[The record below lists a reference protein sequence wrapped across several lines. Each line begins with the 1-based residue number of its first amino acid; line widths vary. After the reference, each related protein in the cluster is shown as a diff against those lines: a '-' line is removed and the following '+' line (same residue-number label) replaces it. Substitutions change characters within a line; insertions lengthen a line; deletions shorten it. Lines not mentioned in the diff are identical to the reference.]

1 MNSEMYF
8 DPVGLGQDMDE
19 HSGQPPKDHY
29 ARVTK
34 VRNTMAPST
43 SKSSFKKNN
52 SQLYLAGPPQ
62 TSNMRVI
69 NKNVSTPFL
78 QDSYTYS

>member
-8 DPVGLGQDMDE
+8 DPVGLNQDVDE

-43 SKSSFKKNN
+43 SKGSFQKNN
-52 SQLYLAGPPQ
+52 SQQYLGPSQAP
-62 TSNMRVI
+62 NMRMM
-69 NKNVSTPFL
+69 NKKMSTPFL
-78 QDSYTYS
+78 HDNYIYS